1 MSVMN
6 MRFYFQH
13 ARMEIFVFD
22 SRHVLPATVALV
34 QLSSRERER
43 EIESV
48 PINLHMYA
56 DSIIPVTVFLF

>member
-1 MSVMN
+1 MSLMN

-34 QLSSRERER
+34 QLSSRERE
-43 EIESV
+43 IERV